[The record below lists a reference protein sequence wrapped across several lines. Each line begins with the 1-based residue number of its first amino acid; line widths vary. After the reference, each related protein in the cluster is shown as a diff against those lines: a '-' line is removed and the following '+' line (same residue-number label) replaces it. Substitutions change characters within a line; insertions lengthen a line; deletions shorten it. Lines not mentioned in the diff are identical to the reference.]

1 MPHWGNR
8 RVEVVTASLIICAAA
23 FVVASMSSSNA
34 DAEGSVEAGRA
45 IAQRLCA
52 RCHATT
58 GPGPSPVAQAPPF
71 STFEREWPVEY
82 LAEAL
87 AEGIVTGHGPVR
99 MPAFVFE
106 PEEIDDLLA
115 FLVSVQEKP

>member
-1 MPHWGNR
+1 MLHRECR
-8 RVEVVTASLIICAAA
+8 RNTELIKFHLVCAAA
-23 FVVASMSSSNA
+23 FVAASLASSSANG
-34 DAEGSVEAGRA
+34 EGSIEAGRA

-52 RCHATT
+52 RCHATS
-58 GPGPSPVAQAPPF
+58 GPGPSPVEQAPPF
-71 STFEREWPVEY
+71 GTFGQNWPVEY
-82 LAEAL
+82 LAEAF

-115 FLVSVQEKP
+115 YLESVQEKR